1 MKSNTRSKI
10 IILITLGI
18 LFAFL
23 PIFINN
29 PRFAVRDRDIIST
42 YNNEFDHENLKLSAV
57 SGKIH
62 IDGNSGWTAF
72 KAAGN
77 CTGNG
82 TISEPYVI
90 EDLEID
96 GEGSGSCI
104 FIENSDAYFRIENC
118 TLYNAGVRVPPN
130 PDGRAGIRL
139 LNVDNSQLINNNC
152 SSNPIGILLQS
163 SDNNTISENIVNN
176 NSWIGI
182 RLEEESDNNIISG
195 NTVNNNT
202 NFGLLLYL
210 CFFNNISTNV
220 FKNNNINGIYSHTC
234 SNSTI
239 SGNTV
244 INSSNGIYSA
254 FDIYNKVLGNDV
266 HHNSEDGIFI
276 RGVNCIIS
284 GNNAS
289 YNGGNGIFLEPI
301 PINVLWWSWEYIWE
315 GGINN
320 IISGNIANYNQVGI
334 RLEGTDNNIISG
346 NTLIGNNECIVEI
359 DCHGNKFR
367 DNEGCIYPKITELP
381 LEYFPGILIISIT
394 IVGISVFIIDQNRK
408 RFRKPQ
414 EDLEFL

>member
-18 LFAFL
+18 LLAFL

-29 PRFAVRDRDIIST
+29 PRFTARDRDITST

-104 FIENSDAYFRIENC
+104 FIENSDVYFRIENC

-130 PDGRAGIRL
+130 PDDRAGIRL

-152 SSNPIGILLQS
+152 SSNPIGILLES

-182 RLEEESDNNIISG
+182 SLDESDNNIISG
-195 NTVNNNT
+195 NTVNNNPS
-202 NFGLLLYL
+202 FGLLSYL

-244 INSSNGIYSA
+244 FNSSHGIYLA

-289 YNGGNGIFLEPI
+289 YNAVNGIFL
-301 PINVLWWSWEYIWE
+301 VGWWSWES
-315 GGINN
+315 GANN
-320 IISGNIANYNQVGI
+320 TISGNIANYNQVGI
-334 RLEGTDNNIISG
+334 RLEGTNNNIISG
-346 NTLIGNNECIVEI
+346 NTLIGNDICILER
-359 DCHGNKFR
+359 DCEGNVFK
-367 DNEGCIYPKITELP
+367 DNEGCRYPEITEPP
-381 LEYFPGILIISIT
+381 LEYFSIVLIIFIP
-394 IVGISVFIIDQNRK
+394 ILGVSVFMIYKNGK
-408 RFRKPQ
+408 KFKKPQ
-414 EDLEFL
+414 EDLDFL

>member
-1 MKSNTRSKI
+1 MKSNTRSRI

-18 LFAFL
+18 YFAFL

-29 PRFAVRDRDIIST
+29 PRFIARDRDITSN
-42 YNNEFDHENLKLSAV
+42 YSNEFDHENLKLSAV

-72 KAAGN
+72 EAAEN

-104 FIENSDAYFRIENC
+104 FIENSDVYFRIENC
-118 TLYNAGVRVPPN
+118 TLYNAGVRIPPD
-130 PDGRAGIRL
+130 PSDSAGIRL
-139 LNVDNSQLINNNC
+139 SNVDNSQLINNNC
-152 SSNPIGILLQS
+152 SSNVIGLLLES

-182 RLEEESDNNIISG
+182 RLIESDNNIISG

-202 NFGLLLYL
+202 NFGLCSYL

-220 FKNNNINGIYSHTC
+220 FKNNNIVGIYPNTC
-234 SNSTI
+234 SNITI

-244 INSSNGIYSA
+244 INSSHGIFIAGDSY
-254 FDIYNKVLGNDV
+254 DNVLGNDL
-266 HHNSEDGIFI
+266 HNNSENGLFI
-276 RGVNCIIS
+276 RAVNCIIS

-289 YNGGNGIFLEPI
+289 YNGVNGIFLEG
-301 PINVLWWSWEYIWE
+301 WWTWES
-315 GGINN
+315 GANN
-320 IISGNIANYNQVGI
+320 TILGNIANYNQVGI

-346 NTLIGNNECIVEI
+346 NTLIGNVKCIVEI
-359 DCHGNKFR
+359 DCLGNEFK
-367 DNEGCIYPKITELP
+367 DNEGCRYP
-381 LEYFPGILIISIT
+381 LEYFPIILIISIT
-394 IVGISVFIIDQNRK
+394 VVGVSIFMIYKNRK
-408 RFRKPQ
+408 KFKKVR

>member
-29 PRFAVRDRDIIST
+29 PRFTARDRDITSN

-96 GEGSGSCI
+96 GEGSGPCI
-104 FIENSDAYFRIENC
+104 FIENSDVYFRIENC
-118 TLYNAGVRVPPN
+118 TLYNAGVRISPN
-130 PDGRAGIRL
+130 PDDRAGIRL

-152 SSNPIGILLQS
+152 SSNPIGILLES

-182 RLEEESDNNIISG
+182 RLIIESDNNIISG

-202 NFGLLLYL
+202 TYGLCSFS
-210 CFFNNISTNV
+210 CFFNNFSTNV
-220 FKNNNINGIYSHTC
+220 FKNNNIIGIYTNTC
-234 SNSTI
+234 DNITI

-244 INSSNGIYSA
+244 INSMHGMFIASDMYG
-254 FDIYNKVLGNDV
+254 KVLGNDL
-266 HHNSEDGIFI
+266 HNNSENGLFI
-276 RGVNCIIS
+276 RAANCIIS

-289 YNGGNGIFLEPI
+289 YNAGNGIFLEG
-301 PINVLWWSWEYIWE
+301 WWSWVS
-315 GGINN
+315 GANN
-320 IISGNIANYNQVGI
+320 TISGNIANYNHVGI

-346 NTLIGNNECIVEI
+346 NTLIGNDICIVELNCQGNI
-359 DCHGNKFR
+359 IQDNDCTF
-367 DNEGCIYPKITELP
+367 ELSLNYLP
-381 LEYFPGILIISIT
+381 SILIISTAI
-394 IVGISVFIIDQNRK
+394 IGVSVFMIYKNGK
-408 RFRKPQ
+408 MFKKPQ
-414 EDLEFL
+414 EDLDFL

>member
-1 MKSNTRSKI
+1 MKSNAKLKI

-18 LFAFL
+18 LFAL
-23 PIFINN
+23 ALIINFTPGLFTDN
-29 PRFAVRDRDIIST
+29 NNVIDSDDETPKIS
-42 YNNEFDHENLKLSAV
+42 AA

-62 IDGNSGWTAF
+62 IDDDSPSINWTVA
-72 KAAGN
+72 KKDGI

-82 TISEPYVI
+82 TYSEPYVI

-96 GEGSGSCI
+96 GEGSGSGI
-104 FIENSDAYFRIENC
+104 FIENSDVYFRIENC
-118 TLYNAGVRVPPN
+118 TLYNAAGWNPPD
-130 PDGRAGIRL
+130 PYDSGGIRL

-152 SSNPIGILLQS
+152 SSNWVGILLQS
-163 SDNNTISENIVNN
+163 SDNNTISDNIVND

-182 RLEEESDNNIISG
+182 RLGESDNNIISG

-202 NFGLLLYL
+202 SFGFCSYL
-210 CFFNNISTNV
+210 CFSNNISTNV
-220 FKNNNINGIYSHTC
+220 FKNNNILGIYSHTC

-244 INSSNGIYSA
+244 INNGHGIYSA

-301 PINVLWWSWEYIWE
+301 PINILWWSWEYIWE

-346 NTLIGNNECIVEI
+346 NTLIGNDKCIVEI
-359 DCHGNKFR
+359 DCLGNEFK
-367 DNEGCIYPKITELP
+367 DNEGCIYPKTS
-381 LEYFPGILIISIT
+381 LEYFPIILIISIP
-394 IVGISVFIIDQNRK
+394 ILGVSVFMIYKNGK
-408 RFRKPQ
+408 KFKKPQ
-414 EDLEFL
+414 EDLDFL

>member
-18 LFAFL
+18 LLAFL

-29 PRFAVRDRDIIST
+29 PRFTARDRDITSN

-96 GEGSGSCI
+96 GEGSGPCI
-104 FIENSDAYFRIENC
+104 FIENSDVYFRIENC
-118 TLYNAGVRVPPN
+118 TLYNAGVRISPN
-130 PDGRAGIRL
+130 PDDRAGIRL

-152 SSNPIGILLQS
+152 SSNPIGILLES

-182 RLEEESDNNIISG
+182 RLIIESDNNIISG
-195 NTVNNNT
+195 NTVNNNNIYGILT
-202 NFGLLLYL
+202 ATS
-210 CFFNNISTNV
+210 FFNNISTNV
-220 FKNNNINGIYSHTC
+220 LKNNNIIGIYSVQC
-234 SNSTI
+234 SNITI

-244 INSSNGIYSA
+244 INSIYHGIYID
-254 FDIYNKVLGNDV
+254 FDSYDTISGNDLYN
-266 HHNSEDGIFI
+266 NSENGLFI
-276 RGVNCIIS
+276 RAVNCIIS

-289 YNGGNGIFLEPI
+289 YNGVNGIFL
-301 PINVLWWSWEYIWE
+301 VGWWTWES
-315 GGINN
+315 GANN
-320 IISGNIANYNQVGI
+320 TILGNIANYNQVGI

-346 NTLIGNNECIVEI
+346 NTLIGNDKCIVEI
-359 DCHGNKFR
+359 DCRGNEFK
-367 DNEGCIYPKITELP
+367 DNEGCRYPKITEPP
-381 LEYFPGILIISIT
+381 LEYLPSILIISIT
-394 IVGISVFIIDQNRK
+394 FVGVSVIIIYLNRK
-408 RFRKPQ
+408 RFKKPQ
-414 EDLEFL
+414 QDLEFL

>member
-18 LFAFL
+18 LLAFL

-29 PRFAVRDRDIIST
+29 PRFTARDRDITST

-96 GEGSGSCI
+96 GEGSGPCI

-130 PDGRAGIRL
+130 PDDRAGIRL

-152 SSNPIGILLQS
+152 SSNPIGILLES
-163 SDNNTISENIVNN
+163 SDNNTISENIVND

-182 RLEEESDNNIISG
+182 RLGESDNNIISG

-202 NFGLLLYL
+202 GFGLLSYSSLL
-210 CFFNNISTNV
+210 NNISTNV
-220 FKNNNINGIYSHTC
+220 FKNNNIIGIYTNTC
-234 SNSTI
+234 ENTTI

-244 INSSNGIYSA
+244 INSSHGMFIAADSYDNI
-254 FDIYNKVLGNDV
+254 LGNDL
-266 HHNSEDGIFI
+266 HNNSENGLFI
-276 RGVNCIIS
+276 RAVNCIIS

-289 YNGGNGIFLEPI
+289 YNGVNGIFLEG
-301 PINVLWWSWEYIWE
+301 WWTWVS
-315 GGINN
+315 GANN
-320 IISGNIANYNQVGI
+320 TILGNIANYNQVGI
-334 RLEGTDNNIISG
+334 RLEGTDNNIVSG
-346 NTLIGNNECIVEI
+346 NTLIGNDKCIVEI
-359 DCHGNKFR
+359 DCRGNEFK
-367 DNEGCIYPKITELP
+367 DNEGCIYPKITEPP
-381 LEYFPGILIISIT
+381 LEYLPSILIISIT
-394 IVGISVFIIDQNRK
+394 IVGISVFIIYQNRK

-414 EDLEFL
+414 KDLEFL